1 MLNCLQA
8 FVALIILALW
18 FQSQKVLMHAHDL
31 ILNSVVKQMLECF
44 NKSGIIFFSIMISD
58 CC

>member
-8 FVALIILALW
+8 FLALIVLALW
-18 FQSQKVLMHAHDL
+18 FQSQKVLMHAHDP
-31 ILNSVVKQMLECF
+31 ILNSVIKQILGRF
-44 NKSGIIFFSIMISD
+44 NKSGIIFFSTMIFN

>member
-44 NKSGIIFFSIMISD
+44 NKSGIIFFFYND
-58 CC
+58 F